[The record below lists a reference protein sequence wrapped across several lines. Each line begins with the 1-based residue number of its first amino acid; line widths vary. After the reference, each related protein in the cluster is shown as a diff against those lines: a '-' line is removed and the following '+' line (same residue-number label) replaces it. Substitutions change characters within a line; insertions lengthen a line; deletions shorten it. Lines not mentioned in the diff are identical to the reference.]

1 MSEQGAGMINSWSK
15 IRLILKSRLGKNIF
29 KNWIESIEL
38 VKIEKKSAFFNVPN
52 SFIANWIERN
62 YTDIIIETFKNEE
75 IFINNNNLI
84 NNSRKIR
91 ELIGYV
97 AQDIA
102 LDKILT
108 GRELLDF
115 QSDLYHINK
124 NKKFERINKLIDQ
137 LEMNDWIDR
146 KCGTYS
152 GGMKRRI
159 DLAAGLLHLP
169 QVLILD
175 EPTVGLDIESRNII
189 WQLLKDLR
197 NNGMTIILSSHY
209 LDEIDKLADRLVI
222 IDDGR
227 VIAKGTPAELK
238 NKLGGDRVTLKVREF
253 SNQEEANN
261 ISKILS
267 SIDGISQI
275 IINEAQGF
283 SINFVADKQKDLL
296 TKLKVELAFSKFE
309 IFSHTQSQPSFDD
322 VYLQATGKTL
332 LDAEISMAGK
342 RDLKKESKQSMR

>member
-1 MSEQGAGMINSWSK
+1 MSYIKVKELSKSYSDIQALKGLSMEIPAGTLFGILGPNGAGKSTLIK
-15 IRLILKSRLGKNIF
+15 ILATLIEPDSG
-29 KNWIESIEL
+29 
-38 VKIEKKSAFFNVPN
+38 
-52 SFIANWIERN
+52 
-62 YTDIIIETFKNEE
+62 E
-75 IFINNNNLI
+75 ISINNINLI
-84 NNSRKIR
+84 KNSRQIR

-97 AQDIA
+97 AQDVA

-124 NKKFERINKLIDQ
+124 NKKIERIETLINQ

-169 QVLILD
+169 KVLILD

-197 NNGMTIILSSHY
+197 NDGMTVLLSSHY
-209 LDEIDKLADRLVI
+209 LDEIDKLADRLII
-222 IDDGR
+222 IDHGR
-227 VIAKGTPAELK
+227 VIAQGTPAQLK
-238 NKLGGDRVTLKVREF
+238 NKLGGDRITLKVREF
-253 SNQEEANN
+253 SNQEESEK
-261 ISKILS
+261 ICEILS

-275 IINEAQGF
+275 IINKAQGY
-283 SINFVADKQKDLL
+283 SINFVADKEKDLL
-296 TKLKVELAFSKFE
+296 PKLKVELAFSKFE
-309 IFSHTQSQPSFDD
+309 IFSLAQSQPSLDD

>member
-1 MSEQGAGMINSWSK
+1 MSYIQVKDISKSYSDIHALKGLSMEIPAGTLFGILGPNGAGKSTLIK
-15 IRLILKSRLGKNIF
+15 ILATLIEPDSG
-29 KNWIESIEL
+29 
-38 VKIEKKSAFFNVPN
+38 
-52 SFIANWIERN
+52 
-62 YTDIIIETFKNEE
+62 E
-75 IFINNNNLI
+75 ISINNINLI
-84 NNSRKIR
+84 KNSRQIR

-97 AQDIA
+97 AQDVA

-124 NKKFERINKLIDQ
+124 NKKIERIETLINQ

-169 QVLILD
+169 KVLILD

-197 NNGMTIILSSHY
+197 NDGMTVLLSSHY
-209 LDEIDKLADRLVI
+209 LDEIDKLADRLII
-222 IDDGR
+222 IDHGR
-227 VIAKGTPAELK
+227 VIAQGTPAQLK
-238 NKLGGDRVTLKVREF
+238 NKLGGDRITLKVREF
-253 SNQEEANN
+253 SNQEEAEK
-261 ISKILS
+261 ICEILS
-267 SIDGISQI
+267 SIDGITQI
-275 IINEAQGF
+275 IINKAQGY
-283 SINFVADKQKDLL
+283 SINFVADKEKDLL
-296 TKLKVELAFSKFE
+296 PKLKVELAFSKFE
-309 IFSHTQSQPSFDD
+309 IFSLAQSQPSLDD

-332 LDAEISMAGK
+332 LDAEISMTGK

>member
-1 MSEQGAGMINSWSK
+1 MTYIQVKNISKSYSDIDALKDLSMDIDSGILFGILGPNGAGKSTLIK
-15 IRLILKSRLGKNIF
+15 IMAT
-29 KNWIESIEL
+29 L
-38 VKIEKKSAFFNVPN
+38 VEPDSGEV
-52 SFIANWIERN
+52 
-62 YTDIIIETFKNEE
+62 
-75 IFINNNNLI
+75 FINNINLI
-84 NNSRKIR
+84 KNPRKIR

-115 QSDLYHINK
+115 QSDLYHMNQK
-124 NKKFERINKLIDQ
+124 EKCERIKLLINQ

-146 KCGTYS
+146 RCGTYS

-169 QVLILD
+169 KLLILD

-189 WQLLKDLR
+189 WQLLTDLK
-197 NNGMTIILSSHY
+197 NDGMTIILSSHY
-209 LDEIDKLADRLVI
+209 LDEIDKLSDNLVI
-222 IDDGR
+222 IDDGK
-227 VIAKGTPAELK
+227 VIAHGTPAQLK
-238 NKLGGDRVTLKVREF
+238 NKLGGDRITLKVREF
-253 SNQEEANN
+253 STQEE
-261 ISKILS
+261 SQKICEVLS

-275 IINEAQGF
+275 IINKAQGY
-283 SINFVADKQKDLL
+283 SINFVVEKEKDLL

-309 IFSHTQSQPSFDD
+309 IFSLTQSQPSLDD

-332 LDAEISMAGK
+332 LDAEISMTGK

>member
-1 MSEQGAGMINSWSK
+1 MSYIQVKEISKSYSDIHALKGLSMEIPAGTLFGILGPNGAGKSTLIK
-15 IRLILKSRLGKNIF
+15 ILATLIEPDSG
-29 KNWIESIEL
+29 
-38 VKIEKKSAFFNVPN
+38 
-52 SFIANWIERN
+52 
-62 YTDIIIETFKNEE
+62 E
-75 IFINNNNLI
+75 ISINNINLI
-84 NNSRKIR
+84 KNSRQIR

-97 AQDIA
+97 AQDVA

-124 NKKFERINKLIDQ
+124 NKKLERIETLINQ

-169 QVLILD
+169 KVLILD

-197 NNGMTIILSSHY
+197 NDGMTVLLSSHY
-209 LDEIDKLADRLVI
+209 LDEIDKLADRLII
-222 IDDGR
+222 IDHGR
-227 VIAKGTPAELK
+227 VIAQGTPAQLK
-238 NKLGGDRVTLKVREF
+238 NKLGGDRITLKVREF
-253 SNQEEANN
+253 SSQEEAEK
-261 ISKILS
+261 ICEILS
-267 SIDGISQI
+267 SIDGITQI
-275 IINEAQGF
+275 IINKAQGY
-283 SINFVADKQKDLL
+283 SINFVADKEKDLL

-309 IFSHTQSQPSFDD
+309 IFSLAQSQPSLDD

-332 LDAEISMAGK
+332 LDAEISMTGK

>member
-1 MSEQGAGMINSWSK
+1 MSYIQVKEISKSYSDIHALKGLSMEIPAGTLFGILGPNGAGKSTLIK
-15 IRLILKSRLGKNIF
+15 ILATLIEPDSG
-29 KNWIESIEL
+29 
-38 VKIEKKSAFFNVPN
+38 
-52 SFIANWIERN
+52 
-62 YTDIIIETFKNEE
+62 E
-75 IFINNNNLI
+75 IFINNINLI
-84 NNSRKIR
+84 KNSRQIR

-97 AQDIA
+97 AQDVA

-124 NKKFERINKLIDQ
+124 NKKIERIETLINQ

-169 QVLILD
+169 KVLILD

-197 NNGMTIILSSHY
+197 NDGMTVLLSSHY
-209 LDEIDKLADRLVI
+209 LDEIDKLADRLII
-222 IDDGR
+222 IDHGR
-227 VIAKGTPAELK
+227 VIAQGTPAQLK
-238 NKLGGDRVTLKVREF
+238 NKLGGDRITLKVREF
-253 SNQEEANN
+253 SNQEEAEK
-261 ISKILS
+261 ICEILS
-267 SIDGISQI
+267 SIDGITQI
-275 IINEAQGF
+275 IINKAQGY
-283 SINFVADKQKDLL
+283 SINFVADKEKDLL
-296 TKLKVELAFSKFE
+296 SKLKVELAFSKFE
-309 IFSHTQSQPSFDD
+309 IFSLAQSQPSLDD

-332 LDAEISMAGK
+332 LDAEISMTGK

>member
-1 MSEQGAGMINSWSK
+1 MNYIKVKGLSKSYSDINALKNLSMEIEAGTLFGILGPNGAGKSTLIK
-15 IRLILKSRLGKNIF
+15 ILATLIEPDSG
-29 KNWIESIEL
+29 E
-38 VKIEKKSAFFNVPN
+38 V
-52 SFIANWIERN
+52 
-62 YTDIIIETFKNEE
+62 
-75 IFINNNNLI
+75 FINNIDLI
-84 NNSRKIR
+84 KNPRKIR

-124 NKKFERINKLIDQ
+124 NKKFERIEKLINQ
-137 LEMNDWIDR
+137 LQMNDWIDR

-169 QVLILD
+169 KVLILD

-197 NNGMTIILSSHY
+197 NAGMTIILSSHY
-209 LDEIDKLADRLVI
+209 LDEIDKLTDRLVI
-222 IDDGR
+222 IDDGG
-227 VIAKGTPAELK
+227 VIAQGTPTQLK
-238 NKLGGDRVTLKVREF
+238 NKLGGDRITLKVREF
-253 SNQEEANN
+253 SNQEEAEKVC
-261 ISKILS
+261 SILS

-275 IINEAQGF
+275 IINKVQGF
-283 SINFVADKQKDLL
+283 SINFVADKEKDLL
-296 TKLKVELAFSKFE
+296 AKLKVELAFSKFE
-309 IFSHTQSQPSFDD
+309 IFSLAQSQPSLDD

-332 LDAEISMAGK
+332 LDAEISMTGK
-342 RDLKKESKQSMR
+342 RDFKKESKQSMR

>member
-1 MSEQGAGMINSWSK
+1 MDYIKVKGLSKSYSDIKALKNLSMEIEVGTLFGILGPNGAGKSTLIK
-15 IRLILKSRLGKNIF
+15 ILATLIEPDSGEVFIDSIDLIKN
-29 KNWIESIEL
+29 
-38 VKIEKKSAFFNVPN
+38 P
-52 SFIANWIERN
+52 
-62 YTDIIIETFKNEE
+62 
-75 IFINNNNLI
+75 
-84 NNSRKIR
+84 RKIR

-108 GRELLDF
+108 GRELLEF

-124 NKKFERINKLIDQ
+124 NKKFERIEKLINQ
-137 LEMNDWIDR
+137 LQMNDWIDR

-169 QVLILD
+169 KVLILD

-197 NNGMTIILSSHY
+197 NDGMTIILSSHY
-209 LDEIDKLADRLVI
+209 LDEIDKLTDRLVI
-222 IDDGR
+222 IDDGG
-227 VIAKGTPAELK
+227 VIAQGTPAKLK
-238 NKLGGDRVTLKVREF
+238 NKLGGNRITLKVREF
-253 SNQEEANN
+253 SNQEEAEKVCN
-261 ISKILS
+261 ILS
-267 SIDGISQI
+267 SIEGISQI
-275 IINEAQGF
+275 IINKVQGF
-283 SINFVADKQKDLL
+283 SINFVADKEKDLL
-296 TKLKVELAFSKFE
+296 AKLKVELAFSKFE
-309 IFSHTQSQPSFDD
+309 IFSLAQSQPSLDD

>member
-1 MSEQGAGMINSWSK
+1 MNYIQVTELSKSYSDIEALKQLSFEISHGTLFGILGPNGAGKSTLIK
-15 IRLILKSRLGKNIF
+15 ILATLIEPDSG
-29 KNWIESIEL
+29 
-38 VKIEKKSAFFNVPN
+38 
-52 SFIANWIERN
+52 
-62 YTDIIIETFKNEE
+62 E
-75 IFINNNNLI
+75 IFINNINLI
-84 NNSRKIR
+84 KNSRKIR

-97 AQDIA
+97 AQDIS

-115 QSDLYHINK
+115 QSDLYHMNK
-124 NKKFERINKLIDQ
+124 DKKIERIKTLINQ
-137 LEMNDWIDR
+137 LDMNDWIDR

-169 QVLILD
+169 KVLILD

-197 NNGMTIILSSHY
+197 NDGMTIILSSHY

-222 IDDGR
+222 IDDGK
-227 VIAKGTPAELK
+227 VIAQGTPAYLK
-238 NKLGGDRVTLKVREF
+238 KKLGGERITLKVREF
-253 SNQEEANN
+253 SNEEESQK
-261 ISKILS
+261 ICDILS

-275 IINEAQGF
+275 VVNKAQGY
-283 SINFVADKQKDLL
+283 SINFVANKENDLL
-296 TKLKVELAFSKFE
+296 TKLKVELAFSKVE
-309 IFSHTQSQPSFDD
+309 IFSLTQSQPSLDD

-342 RDLKKESKQSMR
+342 RDIKKETKQSMR

>member
-1 MSEQGAGMINSWSK
+1 MSYIEVKELSKSYSDIHALKGLSMEIPAGTLFGILGPNGAGKSTLIK
-15 IRLILKSRLGKNIF
+15 ILATLIEPDSG
-29 KNWIESIEL
+29 
-38 VKIEKKSAFFNVPN
+38 
-52 SFIANWIERN
+52 
-62 YTDIIIETFKNEE
+62 E
-75 IFINNNNLI
+75 ISINNIDLI
-84 NNSRKIR
+84 KNSRQIR

-97 AQDIA
+97 AQDVA

-108 GRELLDF
+108 GRELLDL

-124 NKKFERINKLIDQ
+124 NKKVERIETLINQ

-169 QVLILD
+169 KVLILD

-197 NNGMTIILSSHY
+197 NDGMTVLLSSHY
-209 LDEIDKLADRLVI
+209 LDEIDKLADRLII
-222 IDDGR
+222 IDHGR
-227 VIAKGTPAELK
+227 VIAQGTPAQLK
-238 NKLGGDRVTLKVREF
+238 NKLGGDRITLKVREF
-253 SNQEEANN
+253 SNQAESEK
-261 ISKILS
+261 ICEILS

-275 IINEAQGF
+275 IINKAQGY
-283 SINFVADKQKDLL
+283 SINFVADKEKDLL
-296 TKLKVELAFSKFE
+296 PKLKVELAFSKFE
-309 IFSHTQSQPSFDD
+309 IFSLAQSQPSLDD

>member
-1 MSEQGAGMINSWSK
+1 MSYIQVKELSKSYSDIEALKGLSMEIPAGTLFGILGPNGAGKSTLIK
-15 IRLILKSRLGKNIF
+15 ILATLIEPDSG
-29 KNWIESIEL
+29 
-38 VKIEKKSAFFNVPN
+38 
-52 SFIANWIERN
+52 
-62 YTDIIIETFKNEE
+62 E
-75 IFINNNNLI
+75 ICINNINLI
-84 NNSRKIR
+84 KNSRQIR

-97 AQDIA
+97 AQDVA

-124 NKKFERINKLIDQ
+124 NKKTERIETLINQ

-169 QVLILD
+169 KVLILD

-197 NNGMTIILSSHY
+197 NDGMTVLLSSHY
-209 LDEIDKLADRLVI
+209 LDEIDKLADRLII
-222 IDDGR
+222 IDHGR
-227 VIAKGTPAELK
+227 VIAQGTPAQLK
-238 NKLGGDRVTLKVREF
+238 NKLGGDRITLKVREF
-253 SNQEEANN
+253 SNHAESEK
-261 ISKILS
+261 ICEILS

-275 IINEAQGF
+275 IINKAQGY
-283 SINFVADKQKDLL
+283 SINFVADKEKDVLP
-296 TKLKVELAFSKFE
+296 KLKVELAFSKFE
-309 IFSHTQSQPSFDD
+309 IFSLAQSQPSLDD

>member
-1 MSEQGAGMINSWSK
+1 MSYIQVKEISKSYSDIHALKGLSMEIPAGTLFGILGPNGAGKSTLIK
-15 IRLILKSRLGKNIF
+15 ILATLIEPDSG
-29 KNWIESIEL
+29 
-38 VKIEKKSAFFNVPN
+38 
-52 SFIANWIERN
+52 
-62 YTDIIIETFKNEE
+62 E
-75 IFINNNNLI
+75 ISINNINLI
-84 NNSRKIR
+84 KNSRQIR

-97 AQDIA
+97 AQDVA

-124 NKKFERINKLIDQ
+124 NKKIERIETLINQ

-169 QVLILD
+169 KVLILD

-197 NNGMTIILSSHY
+197 NDGMTVLLSSHY
-209 LDEIDKLADRLVI
+209 LDEIDKLADRLII
-222 IDDGR
+222 IDHGR
-227 VIAKGTPAELK
+227 VIAQGTPAQLK
-238 NKLGGDRVTLKVREF
+238 NKLGGDRITLKVREF
-253 SNQEEANN
+253 SNQAESEK
-261 ISKILS
+261 ICEILS

-275 IINEAQGF
+275 IINQAQGY
-283 SINFVADKQKDLL
+283 SINFVADKEKDLL
-296 TKLKVELAFSKFE
+296 PKLKVELAFSKFE
-309 IFSHTQSQPSFDD
+309 IFSLAQSQPSLDD

-332 LDAEISMAGK
+332 LDAEISMTGK

>member
-1 MSEQGAGMINSWSK
+1 MSYIQIKELSKSYSDIQALKGLSMEIPSGTLFGILGPNGAGKSTLIK
-15 IRLILKSRLGKNIF
+15 ILATLIEPDSG
-29 KNWIESIEL
+29 
-38 VKIEKKSAFFNVPN
+38 
-52 SFIANWIERN
+52 
-62 YTDIIIETFKNEE
+62 E
-75 IFINNNNLI
+75 ICINNINLI
-84 NNSRKIR
+84 KNSRQIR

-97 AQDIA
+97 AQDVA

-124 NKKFERINKLIDQ
+124 NKKIERIETLINQ

-169 QVLILD
+169 RVLILD

-197 NNGMTIILSSHY
+197 NDGMTVLLSSHY
-209 LDEIDKLADRLVI
+209 LDEIDKLADSLII
-222 IDDGR
+222 IDHGR
-227 VIAKGTPAELK
+227 VIAKGTPAQLK
-238 NKLGGDRVTLKVREF
+238 NKLGGDRITLKVREF
-253 SNQEEANN
+253 SNQEESEK
-261 ISKILS
+261 ICEILS

-275 IINEAQGF
+275 IINKAQGY
-283 SINFVADKQKDLL
+283 SINFVADKEKDLL
-296 TKLKVELAFSKFE
+296 SKLKVELSFLKFE
-309 IFSHTQSQPSFDD
+309 IFSLTQSQPSLDD

>member
-1 MSEQGAGMINSWSK
+1 M
-15 IRLILKSRLGKNIF
+15 
-29 KNWIESIEL
+29 
-38 VKIEKKSAFFNVPN
+38 
-52 SFIANWIERN
+52 
-62 YTDIIIETFKNEE
+62 
-75 IFINNNNLI
+75 
-84 NNSRKIR
+84 
-91 ELIGYV
+91 
-97 AQDIA
+97 
-102 LDKILT
+102 
-108 GRELLDF
+108 DF

-124 NKKFERINKLIDQ
+124 NKKFERIKKLIDQ

-209 LDEIDKLADRLVI
+209 LDEIDKLADRLAI

-253 SNQEEANN
+253 SNQEEAIN
-261 ISKILS
+261 ICQILS

-283 SINFVADKQKDLL
+283 SINFVIDKQKDLL

-309 IFSHTQSQPSFDD
+309 IFSLTQSQPSLDD

>member
-1 MSEQGAGMINSWSK
+1 MNYIQVKNLSKSYSDIDALKNLSIDIDSGILFGILGPNGAGKSTLIK
-15 IRLILKSRLGKNIF
+15 ILAT
-29 KNWIESIEL
+29 L
-38 VKIEKKSAFFNVPN
+38 VEPDSGEV
-52 SFIANWIERN
+52 
-62 YTDIIIETFKNEE
+62 
-75 IFINNNNLI
+75 FINNINLI
-84 NNSRKIR
+84 KNPRKIR

-115 QSDLYHINK
+115 QSDLYHMK
-124 NKKFERINKLIDQ
+124 NHEKYERIKTLINQ

-169 QVLILD
+169 KVLILD

-189 WQLLKDLR
+189 WQLLKDLK
-197 NNGMTIILSSHY
+197 NEGMTIILSSHY
-209 LDEIDKLADRLVI
+209 LDEIDKLADSLVI
-222 IDDGR
+222 IDDGK
-227 VIAKGTPAELK
+227 VIAQGKPALLK
-238 NKLGGDRVTLKVREF
+238 NKLGGDRITLKVREF
-253 SNQEEANN
+253 STQEE
-261 ISKILS
+261 SKKICEILS

-275 IINEAQGF
+275 IINKAQGY
-283 SINFVADKQKDLL
+283 SINFVVEKEKDLL

-309 IFSHTQSQPSFDD
+309 IFSLAQSQPSLDD

-332 LDAEISMAGK
+332 LDAEISMTGK

>member
-1 MSEQGAGMINSWSK
+1 MSYIQVKEISKSYSDIHALKGLSMEIPAGTLFGILGPNGAGKSTLIK
-15 IRLILKSRLGKNIF
+15 ILATLIEPDSG
-29 KNWIESIEL
+29 
-38 VKIEKKSAFFNVPN
+38 
-52 SFIANWIERN
+52 
-62 YTDIIIETFKNEE
+62 E
-75 IFINNNNLI
+75 ISINNINLI
-84 NNSRKIR
+84 KNSRQIR

-97 AQDIA
+97 AQDVA

-124 NKKFERINKLIDQ
+124 NKKIERIETLINQ

-169 QVLILD
+169 KVLILD

-197 NNGMTIILSSHY
+197 NDGMTVLLSSHY
-209 LDEIDKLADRLVI
+209 LDEIDKLADRLII
-222 IDDGR
+222 IDHGR
-227 VIAKGTPAELK
+227 VIAQGTPAQLK
-238 NKLGGDRVTLKVREF
+238 NKLGGDRITLKVREF
-253 SNQEEANN
+253 SNQEEAEK
-261 ISKILS
+261 ICEILS
-267 SIDGISQI
+267 SIDGITQI
-275 IINEAQGF
+275 IINKAQGY
-283 SINFVADKQKDLL
+283 SINFVADKEKDLL
-296 TKLKVELAFSKFE
+296 PKLKVELAFSKFE
-309 IFSHTQSQPSFDD
+309 IFSLAQSQPSLDD

-332 LDAEISMAGK
+332 LDAEISMTGK

>member
-1 MSEQGAGMINSWSK
+1 MNYIKVKNLSKSYSDIDALKDLSMDIDAGILFGILGPNGAGKSTLIK
-15 IRLILKSRLGKNIF
+15 ILAT
-29 KNWIESIEL
+29 L
-38 VKIEKKSAFFNVPN
+38 VEPDSGEV
-52 SFIANWIERN
+52 
-62 YTDIIIETFKNEE
+62 
-75 IFINNNNLI
+75 FINNINLI
-84 NNSRKIR
+84 KNPRKIR

-115 QSDLYHINK
+115 QSDLYHM
-124 NKKFERINKLIDQ
+124 KKTEKYERIKTLINQ

-169 QVLILD
+169 KVLILD

-189 WQLLKDLR
+189 WQLLKDLK
-197 NNGMTIILSSHY
+197 NDGMTIILSSHY
-209 LDEIDKLADRLVI
+209 LDEIDKLADSLVI
-222 IDDGR
+222 IDDGK
-227 VIAKGTPAELK
+227 VIAQGKPALLK
-238 NKLGGDRVTLKVREF
+238 NKLGGDRITLKVREF
-253 SNQEEANN
+253 STQEE
-261 ISKILS
+261 SKKICEILS

-275 IINEAQGF
+275 IINKAQGY
-283 SINFVADKQKDLL
+283 SINFVVEKKKDLL

-309 IFSHTQSQPSFDD
+309 IFSLTQSQPSLDD

-332 LDAEISMAGK
+332 LDAEISMTGK

>member
-1 MSEQGAGMINSWSK
+1 MSYIQVKEISKSYSDIQALKGLSMEIPAGTLFGILGPNGAGKSTLIK
-15 IRLILKSRLGKNIF
+15 ILATLIEPDSG
-29 KNWIESIEL
+29 
-38 VKIEKKSAFFNVPN
+38 
-52 SFIANWIERN
+52 
-62 YTDIIIETFKNEE
+62 E
-75 IFINNNNLI
+75 ISINNINLI
-84 NNSRKIR
+84 KNSRQIR

-97 AQDIA
+97 AQDVA

-124 NKKFERINKLIDQ
+124 NKKIERIETLINQ

-169 QVLILD
+169 KVLILD

-197 NNGMTIILSSHY
+197 NDGMTVLLSSHY
-209 LDEIDKLADRLVI
+209 LDEIDKLADRLII
-222 IDDGR
+222 IDQGR
-227 VIAKGTPAELK
+227 VIAKGTPAQLK
-238 NKLGGDRVTLKVREF
+238 NKLGGDRITLKVREF
-253 SNQEEANN
+253 SNQAESEK
-261 ISKILS
+261 ICEILS

-275 IINEAQGF
+275 IINKAQGY
-283 SINFVADKQKDLL
+283 SINFVADKEKDLL
-296 TKLKVELAFSKFE
+296 TKLKFELAFSKFE
-309 IFSHTQSQPSFDD
+309 IFSLAQSQPSLDD

-342 RDLKKESKQSMR
+342 RDFKKESKQSMR

>member
-1 MSEQGAGMINSWSK
+1 MNYIQITDLSKSYSDIEALKDLSIEINAGILFGILGPNGAGKSTL
-15 IRLILKSRLGKNIF
+15 IRILAT
-29 KNWIESIEL
+29 L
-38 VKIEKKSAFFNVPN
+38 VEPDGGEV
-52 SFIANWIERN
+52 
-62 YTDIIIETFKNEE
+62 
-75 IFINNNNLI
+75 FINNINLI
-84 NNSRKIR
+84 KNPRKIR

-115 QSDLYHINK
+115 QSDLYHMKIK
-124 NKKFERINKLIDQ
+124 EKYERIELLINQ

-169 QVLILD
+169 KVLILD

-189 WQLLKDLR
+189 WQLLKDLK
-197 NNGMTIILSSHY
+197 NDGMTIILSSHY
-209 LDEIDKLADRLVI
+209 LDEIDKLADSLVI
-222 IDDGR
+222 IDNGK
-227 VIAKGTPAELK
+227 VIAQGTPAQLK
-238 NKLGGDRVTLKVREF
+238 NKLGGDRITLKVREF
-253 SNQEEANN
+253 STHEESKK
-261 ISKILS
+261 ISEILS
-267 SIDGISQI
+267 SIDGISQV
-275 IINEAQGF
+275 IINKSQGY
-283 SINFVADKQKDLL
+283 SINFVVDKEKDLL

-309 IFSHTQSQPSFDD
+309 IFSLAQSQPSLDD

-332 LDAEISMAGK
+332 LDAEISMTGK

>member
-1 MSEQGAGMINSWSK
+1 MSYIQVKEISKSYSDIHALKGLSMEIPAGTLFGILGPNGAGKSTLIK
-15 IRLILKSRLGKNIF
+15 ILATLIEPDSG
-29 KNWIESIEL
+29 
-38 VKIEKKSAFFNVPN
+38 
-52 SFIANWIERN
+52 
-62 YTDIIIETFKNEE
+62 E
-75 IFINNNNLI
+75 ISINNIDLI
-84 NNSRKIR
+84 KNSRQIR

-97 AQDIA
+97 AQDVA

-124 NKKFERINKLIDQ
+124 NKKIERIETLINQ

-169 QVLILD
+169 KVLILD

-197 NNGMTIILSSHY
+197 NDGMTVLLSSHY
-209 LDEIDKLADRLVI
+209 LDEIDKLADRLII
-222 IDDGR
+222 IDHGR
-227 VIAKGTPAELK
+227 VIAQGTPAQLK
-238 NKLGGDRVTLKVREF
+238 NKLGGDRITLKVREF
-253 SNQEEANN
+253 SNQEEAEK
-261 ISKILS
+261 ISEILS
-267 SIDGISQI
+267 SIDGITQI
-275 IINEAQGF
+275 IINKAQGY
-283 SINFVADKQKDLL
+283 SINFVADKEKDLL

-309 IFSHTQSQPSFDD
+309 IFSLAQSQPSLDD

-332 LDAEISMAGK
+332 LDAEISMTGK

>member
-1 MSEQGAGMINSWSK
+1 MTYIQIKNLSKSYANVNALNDFNMNIEKGSLFGILGPNGAGKTTLLK
-15 IRLILKSRLGKNIF
+15 ILSTLIAPDKGYVYLD
-29 KNWIESIEL
+29 
-38 VKIEKKSAFFNVPN
+38 KIDLIKKP
-52 SFIANWIERN
+52 R
-62 YTDIIIETFKNEE
+62 E
-75 IFINNNNLI
+75 I
-84 NNSRKIR
+84 RK
-91 ELIGYV
+91 LIGYV
-97 AQDIA
+97 AQEIA

-115 QSDLYHINK
+115 QADLYHMK
-124 NKKFERINKLIDQ
+124 KKEKFERIKLLINQ

-169 QVLILD
+169 KVLILD

-189 WQLLKDLR
+189 WQLLKDLK

-209 LDEIDKLADRLVI
+209 LDEIDKLADSLVI
-222 IDDGR
+222 IDDGK
-227 VIAKGTPAELK
+227 VIANGTPAQLK
-238 NKLGGDRVTLKVREF
+238 NKLGGDRITLKVREF
-253 SNQEEANN
+253 SNHEE
-261 ISKILS
+261 SKKICEILS

-275 IINEAQGF
+275 IINKAQGY
-283 SINFVADKQKDLL
+283 SINFVADKQKDIL
-296 TKLKVELAFSKFE
+296 TKLRVELAFSKFE
-309 IFSHTQSQPSFDD
+309 IFSLTQSQPSLDD

>member
-1 MSEQGAGMINSWSK
+1 MSYIQVKEISKSYSDIHALKGLSMEIPAGTLFGILGPNGAGKSTLIK
-15 IRLILKSRLGKNIF
+15 ILATLIEPDSG
-29 KNWIESIEL
+29 
-38 VKIEKKSAFFNVPN
+38 
-52 SFIANWIERN
+52 
-62 YTDIIIETFKNEE
+62 E
-75 IFINNNNLI
+75 ISINNINLI
-84 NNSRKIR
+84 KNSRQIR

-97 AQDIA
+97 AQDVA

-124 NKKFERINKLIDQ
+124 NKKIERIETLINQ

-169 QVLILD
+169 KVLILD

-197 NNGMTIILSSHY
+197 NDGMTVLLSSHY
-209 LDEIDKLADRLVI
+209 LDEIDKLADRLII
-222 IDDGR
+222 IDHGR
-227 VIAKGTPAELK
+227 VIAQGTPAQLK
-238 NKLGGDRVTLKVREF
+238 NKLGGDRITLKVREF
-253 SNQEEANN
+253 SNQAESEK
-261 ISKILS
+261 ICEILS

-275 IINEAQGF
+275 IINKAQGY
-283 SINFVADKQKDLL
+283 SINFVADKEKDLL
-296 TKLKVELAFSKFE
+296 PKLKVELAFSKFE
-309 IFSHTQSQPSFDD
+309 IFSLAQSQPSLDD

>member
-1 MSEQGAGMINSWSK
+1 
-15 IRLILKSRLGKNIF
+15 LIKN
-29 KNWIESIEL
+29 
-38 VKIEKKSAFFNVPN
+38 P
-52 SFIANWIERN
+52 
-62 YTDIIIETFKNEE
+62 
-75 IFINNNNLI
+75 
-84 NNSRKIR
+84 RKIR

-115 QSDLYHINK
+115 QSDLYHM
-124 NKKFERINKLIDQ
+124 KKQVKYERIKKLINQ

-169 QVLILD
+169 KVLILD

-189 WQLLKDLR
+189 WQLLKDLK
-197 NNGMTIILSSHY
+197 NEGMTIILSSHY

-227 VIAKGTPAELK
+227 VIAKGTPEELK

-253 SNQEEANN
+253 SNQEEAKN
-261 ISKILS
+261 ICQILS

-283 SINFVADKQKDLL
+283 SINFVADKEKDLL

-309 IFSHTQSQPSFDD
+309 IFSLTQSQPSLDD

>member
-1 MSEQGAGMINSWSK
+1 MSYIQVKELSKSYSDIEALKGLSMEIPAGTLFGILGPNGAGKSTLIK
-15 IRLILKSRLGKNIF
+15 ILATLIEPDSG
-29 KNWIESIEL
+29 
-38 VKIEKKSAFFNVPN
+38 
-52 SFIANWIERN
+52 
-62 YTDIIIETFKNEE
+62 E
-75 IFINNNNLI
+75 ISINNINLI
-84 NNSRKIR
+84 KNSRQIR

-97 AQDIA
+97 AQDVA

-124 NKKFERINKLIDQ
+124 NKKIERIETLINQ

-169 QVLILD
+169 KVLILD

-197 NNGMTIILSSHY
+197 NDGMTVLLSSHY
-209 LDEIDKLADRLVI
+209 LDEIDKLADRLII
-222 IDDGR
+222 IDHGR
-227 VIAKGTPAELK
+227 VIAQGTPAQLK
-238 NKLGGDRVTLKVREF
+238 NKLGGDRITLKVREF
-253 SNQEEANN
+253 SNQAESEK
-261 ISKILS
+261 ICEILS

-275 IINEAQGF
+275 IINKAQGY
-283 SINFVADKQKDLL
+283 SINFVADKEKDLL
-296 TKLKVELAFSKFE
+296 PKLKVELAFSKFE
-309 IFSHTQSQPSFDD
+309 IF
-322 VYLQATGKTL
+322 L
-332 LDAEISMAGK
+332 L
-342 RDLKKESKQSMR
+342 LKVNQV